1 MQSQTRGGT
10 SSQGDLLPFELINP
24 EGDSGFL
31 VLCDHASNA
40 LPPGYGT
47 LGLSPAEFERHIA
60 YDIGAAGV
68 ARGLAAALD
77 CPAMLARFSR
87 LLIDLNR
94 GPDDPTLVMK
104 LSDGAIVQ
112 GNREV
117 DPFQN
122 RAEFEHRLAQFYRP
136 YHSAIEAVLA
146 RAADTVPAIVS
157 IHSFTPHWR
166 GRTRPWH
173 AGILWDMDDRLPAE
187 LLRLMR
193 LEPGLVVGDNEPY
206 SGRLKGDCLYRH
218 GTARGLPHVLI
229 EIRQDLIAEP
239 AGQSEWVARIAQWLR
254 EAEALPGLRE
264 VRHYGSHADMP
275 QNTQDEET
283 RYGQEHTDRA

>member
-1 MQSQTRGGT
+1 MQSQTRDGT

-47 LGLSPAEFERHIA
+47 LGLPLGEFERHIA
-60 YDIGAAGV
+60 YDIGAANV
-68 ARGLAAALD
+68 SRALSAALD
-77 CPAMLARFSR
+77 CPAVLARFSR
-87 LLIDLNR
+87 LLVDLNR

-104 LSDGAIVQ
+104 LSDGAIVP
-112 GNREV
+112 GNRDV

-136 YHSAIEAVLA
+136 YHSAIEAMLA
-146 RAADTVPAIVS
+146 RAGDTVPAIIS

-166 GRTRPWH
+166 GKARPWH
-173 AGILWDMDDRLPAE
+173 AGILWDKDDRLPAE

-193 LEPGLVVGDNEPY
+193 LEPGLCIGDNEPY

-218 GTARGLPHVLI
+218 ATARGLPHVLI
-229 EIRQDLIAEP
+229 EIRQDLIADE
-239 AGQSEWVARIAQWLR
+239 AGQREWAARIAQWLR
-254 EAEALPGLRE
+254 EAEALPGLRQ
-264 VRHYGSHADMP
+264 VRHYGSHADAAG
-275 QNTQDEET
+275 N
-283 RYGQEHTDRA
+283 R